1 MVRYHEAS
9 AQVVADL
16 YQLMVNTKGEKPII
30 NIKGEKKE
38 VGMKALKD
46 GQLYTALAEE
56 RRRRQLLYKH
66 GVNSVELTDRNQS
79 SRAGDRWLGF

>member
-1 MVRYHEAS
+1 
-9 AQVVADL
+9 
-16 YQLMVNTKGEKPII
+16 
-30 NIKGEKKE
+30 
-38 VGMKALKD
+38 MKALKD

-66 GVNSVELTDRNQS
+66 GVNSVVLTDRNQS